1 MTVSGTSLS
10 QGADLVINTA
20 ATSSLSLTKL
30 TNSEAIVCYKDE
42 GSSNHGTC
50 NHLTVSGT
58 SLIKGAEPD
67 LVFNGASTADIAVVR
82 LTNAKAAVAYVDKG
96 NSEITGP
103 AKG

>member
-58 SLIKGAEPD
+58 SLIKGAD